1 MVVRILSKVSCI
13 RSPILFHFCT
23 SSKTD
28 YKVTINEWSY
38 VHNKKKM
45 SFAVFY
51 FINLFSFVH
60 TFFGPSNDTA
70 TIILFLSLFF
80 HFWSLFNF
88 SKAQIICLN
97 KKTFQNVFLSNFTKW
112 IQFNVSTKNV
122 CIEYKTKKRVI
133 SGITIQM
140 NPEGR
145 RKKTTLKANPIY
157 YHDLNTES
165 QIYIWWYPFIYKITW
180 KN

>member
-38 VHNKKKM
+38 VHNKKKWVLLLFF
-45 SFAVFY
+45 SLIY
-51 FINLFSFVH
+51 FL
-60 TFFGPSNDTA
+60 
-70 TIILFLSLFF
+70 LFLCIQFFRAIKWYGHNHFIF

-88 SKAQIICLN
+88 SKAQTIFLN

-112 IQFNVSTKNV
+112 IQFNVNTKKMCVLNM
-122 CIEYKTKKRVI
+122 KKKRVI
-133 SGITIQM
+133 SGITKQM

-180 KN
+180 KKN